1 MVTEK
6 EFLLLSILSYCNFN
20 QSCIDLELEEALD
33 NIRIDE
39 HKWIKFKI
47 LSLKTYQEFINF
59 FKEELKNWKILGIYD
74 KRATNKEGKN
84 EKTGFYSIS
93 FKKEEDVVIAFRGS
107 EVFPYEE
114 AYKDFVENNLVL
126 GIGKRPKQFDNA
138 IDFYNQH
145 IYKYSIDKKNIHI
158 TGHSLG
164 GGISQYIAAYSNKKY
179 GYIPKTITWNSVGV
193 NKKGIFTVEDFI
205 TFDEILEKSLTID
218 KKWFK
223 ILDVFRAQYYSLLE
237 AYLDGSKLSLEKYF
251 LDKLKMDIV
260 FNLCL
265 TRITTSL
272 EERAKIKEIL
282 VDTFAKSEIV
292 VEGVSKAKLFLNE
305 LSENEVYKDR
315 VINYGHSKDITFNVF
330 EHIGVALKVDDDF
343 KVVHSK
349 KMLNLILDKEKF
361 FTYYHYDDV
370 FLPFFSNKKESEGCI
385 SCDLEI
391 EYVSSALR
399 YLIYKEDG
407 FSKEILG
414 EYYTIEN
421 NKILEYENVKREIIL
436 GIKKTK
442 VEILYKEKVKN
453 YIVDLE
459 PEKIKEIWQ
468 LLKQRMPSP
477 YLAKDVYDRI
487 LY

>member
-1 MVTEK
+1 MVSEK
-6 EFLLLSILSYCNFN
+6 EFLLLSIMSYCNFN
-20 QSCIDLELEEALD
+20 QSCIDLELEEALN
-33 NIRIDE
+33 NIKIDE

-47 LSLKTYQEFINF
+47 LSLKTYKEFIVF
-59 FKEELKNWKILGIYD
+59 FNEELKNWKILSIYD

-84 EKTGFYSIS
+84 DKTGFYSIS
-93 FKKEEDVVIAFRGS
+93 FKKEEEVVIAFRGS

-114 AYKDFVENNLVL
+114 AYKDFVENNLIL

-138 IDFYNQH
+138 IDFYDQH
-145 IYKYSIDKKNIHI
+145 IYKHSIDKKNIYV

-193 NKKGIFTVEDFI
+193 NKKGVFTVEDFI
-205 TFDEILEKSLTID
+205 KFDDILEKSLIVD
-218 KKWFK
+218 KKWGK

-237 AYLDGSKLSLEKYF
+237 TYLDGSKLSLEKYF

-265 TRITTSL
+265 TRITTNL
-272 EERAKIKEIL
+272 EERARVKEIL

-292 VEGVSKAKLFLNE
+292 LEGIKRAKQFLNE

-343 KVVHSK
+343 KIAHSK

-370 FLPFFSNKKESEGCI
+370 FLPFFSNEKEREGHI
-385 SCDLEI
+385 SCTLEI
-391 EYVSSALR
+391 EYVSSSLR

-407 FSKEILG
+407 FSKEFLG
-414 EYYTIEN
+414 EYYTVCNEEN
-421 NKILEYENVKREIIL
+421 LEYESIKREIIL
-436 GIKKTK
+436 GLKKTK
-442 VEILYKEKVKN
+442 IEILYKDKIKD
-453 YIVDLE
+453 YITELE
-459 PEKIKEIWQ
+459 TEKIQEIWQ
-468 LLKQRMPSP
+468 LIKQRMPSP
-477 YLAKDVYDRI
+477 YLSKDVYDRI